1 MRSYEDG
8 RYSLL
13 ADGNLN
19 LMLHRIYNADIH
31 HSYTI
36 IIPKNYVPEDLVTIK
51 EKIVPMFEC
60 TIIFKEI
67 EYGVNAEANRVLV
80 PKKLA
85 EEFKS
90 YKDYTYVISFFER
103 FDCDIPWILQMSMS
117 KIKELDRPYADKHFD
132 ALLEG
137 LEHPMLLHCYVL
149 NQAQIDEVAR
159 VSVYLA
165 DNIRLNENCI
175 NKELY
180 DKMNDLFVRKEV
192 VDALEEVILEDSIFF
207 PFRINDKAYDFDKV
221 VFQGKP
227 IVVTDPNRSLDGS
240 VPNVL
245 RLSGANMKELL
256 FTTIAVIKRRPDIKI
271 HIYEDCELAVHML
284 IVELC
289 LVLPKHIVGLDA
301 EAVAERYTF

>member
-19 LMLHRIYNADIH
+19 LMLHRIYNTDKSH
-31 HSYTI
+31 NYTI
-36 IIPKNYVPEDLVTIK
+36 IIPKNHVPEDLVTIK
-51 EKIVPMFEC
+51 EKLVPMFEC

-67 EYGVNAEANRVLV
+67 DYGVNAEANRVLV

-85 EEFKS
+85 EEFET
-90 YKDYTYVISFFER
+90 YTDYDKVISFFER

-132 ALLEG
+132 ALLDG
-137 LEHPMLLHCYVL
+137 LKHPMLIQCEVL

-159 VSVYLA
+159 ADTYLA
-165 DNIRLNENCI
+165 DNIRLNEKCI

-180 DKMNDLFVRKEV
+180 DKMNDLFIRKEL
-192 VDALEEVILEDSIFF
+192 VDTLEEVMLEDSIFF

-256 FTTIAVIKRRPDIKI
+256 FTTVEVIKNRPDIKI

-289 LVLPKHIVGLDA
+289 LALPEHIVGLDA
-301 EAVAERYTF
+301 KAVAERYTF